1 MKVGKVER
9 IKLGDIELDVVES
22 EMGDYSAEVTD
33 KPVEQGAD
41 ISDHMKINNANINLN
56 GVITEEDESM
66 LHQLKELQKTKEPFT
81 YVGRQTLDNVVIE
94 NISPNYS
101 VENAEGFDFDIQ
113 LKQIR
118 IAYPETFEINVKN
131 PKTGK
136 QDAKT
141 STKVTKSTSKGRQQ
155 LKKR

>member
-33 KPVEQGAD
+33 KPVERGAD
-41 ISDHMKINNANINLN
+41 ISDHMRINAASISIN
-56 GVITEEDESM
+56 GVITEGDDKI
-66 LHQLKELQKTKEPFT
+66 LHRLKELQRTKEPFT
-81 YVGRQTLDNVVIE
+81 YIGRQTLENVVIE

-101 VENAEGFDFDIQ
+101 VENADGFDFDIQ
-113 LKQIR
+113 LQQIR
-118 IAYPETFEINVKN
+118 IAYPETFQTNVKN

-136 QDAKT
+136 QEAKT